1 MDIIFAGSPSSS
13 AEILS
18 TLVDSPFNIS
28 LVLTQADKRSSRN
41 KAKEPSEVAKFAE
54 SANLPCFKIDSFFD
68 QFPNVKGFLVNV
80 VSSAEKFT
88 YTKTLFGRKRFIRE
102 LASSNFQLKAMGKR
116 IAMNAPIQGTASDI
130 MKIAMIKVRV
140 ALNNF
145 DNASL
150 LLQIHDEIVVE
161 AKKKDVD
168 KVSLVVSKNMHN
180 AVKLDV
186 PLYVNTKIST
196 SLANFNN

>member
-1 MDIIFAGSPSSS
+1 
-13 AEILS
+13 
-18 TLVDSPFNIS
+18 
-28 LVLTQADKRSSRN
+28 
-41 KAKEPSEVAKFAE
+41 
-54 SANLPCFKIDSFFD
+54 
-68 QFPNVKGFLVNV
+68 
-80 VSSAEKFT
+80 
-88 YTKTLFGRKRFIRE
+88 
-102 LASSNFQLKAMGKR
+102 
-116 IAMNAPIQGTASDI
+116 
-130 MKIAMIKVRV
+130 MIKVRV

-145 DNASL
+145 DNANL

>member
-1 MDIIFAGSPSSS
+1 M
-13 AEILS
+13 
-18 TLVDSPFNIS
+18 
-28 LVLTQADKRSSRN
+28 RR
-41 KAKEPSEVAKFAE
+41 KAKEVNFGLIYGMEAFGLSKSLDISQKEAKK
-54 SANLPCFKIDSFFD
+54 LIDSYFD
-68 QFPNVKGFLVNV
+68 QFPKVKGFLENV
-80 VSSAEKFT
+80 VSNAEKNT
-88 YTKTLFGRKRFIRE
+88 YTKTLFGRTRFIRE

-145 DNASL
+145 DNANL

-161 AKKKDVD
+161 TKKKDVD
-168 KVSLVVSKNMHN
+168 KVSSVVSKNMQN

-186 PLYVNTKIST
+186 PLYVNTKINT